1 MNIPG
6 FPHRQGLYDPQY
18 EKDSC
23 GVGFVVNIKGQPSH
37 QIVRK
42 GLQVLE
48 NLAHRTAQGAD
59 PYTGDGAGILLQL
72 PHAFLT
78 RVAGDSGVSLPGA
91 GEYGVGQLFLPPNI
105 ESRRL
110 CEKLFTE
117 IIVEEG
123 MRLLGWRDVPVK
135 SDRIG
140 AVARK
145 TEPFMRQVFI
155 ARDAFNEAQF
165 ERKLYVIR
173 KRVETAVKESAIQGR
188 EHFYVPSLSANTIIY
203 KGLLLPHQMAAY
215 YQDLND
221 ERMVSALALAH
232 ARFSTNT
239 FPTWPRAHPYRYV
252 CHNGEINTLKGNV
265 NWMKARQGRLHS
277 DLFGKDMVKLFPIVS
292 EGQSDSASL

>member
-48 NLAHRTAQGAD
+48 NLAHRAAQGAD

-117 IIVEEG
+117 IIVE
-123 MRLLGWRDVPVK
+123 
-135 SDRIG
+135 
-140 AVARK
+140 
-145 TEPFMRQVFI
+145 
-155 ARDAFNEAQF
+155 
-165 ERKLYVIR
+165 
-173 KRVETAVKESAIQGR
+173 
-188 EHFYVPSLSANTIIY
+188 
-203 KGLLLPHQMAAY
+203 
-215 YQDLND
+215 
-221 ERMVSALALAH
+221 
-232 ARFSTNT
+232 
-239 FPTWPRAHPYRYV
+239 
-252 CHNGEINTLKGNV
+252 
-265 NWMKARQGRLHS
+265 
-277 DLFGKDMVKLFPIVS
+277 
-292 EGQSDSASL
+292 